1 MNTAHS
7 AAGLGRTTNSTQ
19 RVSSFLESC
28 LVAFQ
33 EWRKRERLHELCD
46 LSDRELSDIGISR
59 GEIE

>member
-1 MNTAHS
+1 MNTAHVTGFGRATGS
-7 AAGLGRTTNSTQ
+7 AQSVSNFLG
-19 RVSSFLESC
+19 SC
-28 LVAFQ
+28 WVAFQ